1 MGTSDPERTPSDWVS
16 QETKGF
22 PTWITDTFSGYTSKT
37 ISEEDIKKGRLVLS
51 PHQRFVRDYMQH
63 KSPYRGLL
71 LYHGLGVGKTC
82 ASIAIAEI
90 MKNKREVIVMVLASL
105 QVNYRTEII
114 KCGNEEFAVSQHW
127 TFVSST
133 TSVQQKKIANDK
145 GLDPKLLKQFKG
157 YWENDSEKKA
167 NFNSLSSEQQQQ
179 VKLHLQD
186 VISKKYTFIN
196 YNGLTMT
203 KFKELSKKSNI
214 FENKLVIID
223 EAHMFISRVVNKSSV
238 ATEVYK
244 DLINAHN
251 LKIVLLTGTPIINY
265 PHEIAF
271 MFNLLNGI
279 NKVYKITYKNDF
291 TGKKELDNN
300 PSVSHYELTQK
311 SGVNMIEITLTPPG
325 FIKSK
330 TRRLEY
336 VGEETNETDDVRI
349 TEIINKLE
357 KSKKLLLKK
366 ISNKKKSSNFEV
378 EKNKLFPSTKEE
390 FDKYF
395 LDVENN
401 SIKNEDMF
409 MRRMSGIVS
418 YYQNT
423 NSDLF
428 PENLGTITEIIPF
441 SDHQFSKYSTVR
453 DDEIKKEKKREQ
465 MKNMNLFDES
475 GVYRTFSRVL
485 CNFAFPDEIDRPFPK
500 NSMSHMNSE
509 IDLDEEN
516 ENQIRKEEKT
526 AYENKKSDKLK
537 DLKKDTDNYI
547 KTVADIDLKRT
558 QAKKKYELRVK
569 AVLQKLDENKKKYL
583 LDNLHI
589 YSPKY
594 KKIIENIESSLGTS
608 LVYSQFKIV
617 EGLGLLGM
625 SLRAKGYA
633 EMKVSVDKNNKVK
646 ILVKD
651 EDRMKPKYAMFS
663 TKKEEADILLKI
675 FNNEFEDLDDS
686 VREQL
691 KEMDTVG
698 TDVGNIRGSYIK
710 IMMITQSGSAGISL
724 KNVRQ
729 VHVMEPYWNKS
740 RIDQVIGRANRT
752 NSHINLPKSERNF
765 KVFMYRMQLTAAQK
779 LKSTNIQSKDKNLS
793 TDETMFQ
800 LADRKDKIVS
810 KLLHVVRKGSVDCS
824 IHKNI
829 NKDIECFAYPLDIDT
844 FERSYLLNIEEDLS
858 NNKHLNKTTRIK
870 VKPFKVTIET
880 KQYIWVPDTYE
891 LFDFDL
897 YVNTSVLN
905 KIGSLKKSE
914 DGWYNFILQKN
925 KEKRIQ
931 I

>member
-1 MGTSDPERTPSDWVS
+1 MVSSNPERTPFEWVS
-16 QETKGF
+16 HETKGF
-22 PTWITDTFSGYTSKT
+22 PTWVTETFSGYTSKT
-37 ISEEDIKKGRLVLS
+37 ISEEEIKKGRLVLS

-127 TFVSST
+127 TFLPLT
-133 TSVQQKKIANDK
+133 TPAQQKKIVKDE
-145 GLDPKLLKQFKG
+145 GLDPKLVKQFMG
-157 YWENDSEKKA
+157 YWVNDSSKKA
-167 NFNSLSSEQQQQ
+167 NFDNLSSEQQQQ

-186 VISKKYTFIN
+186 VISKRYSFIN
-196 YNGLTMT
+196 YNGLTLK
-203 KFKELSKKSNI
+203 KFKELSKTSNI
-214 FENKLVIID
+214 FDNKLVIID

-279 NKVYKITYKNDF
+279 NKVYKIEYKNDF
-291 TGKKELDNN
+291 TGRDELDND
-300 PSVSHYELTQK
+300 PSVLNYELTHK
-311 SGVNMIEITLTPPG
+311 SGANRIDITLTPPG

-330 TRRLEY
+330 TRRLKY
-336 VGEETNETDDVRI
+336 IGEETNKTDDVRI
-349 TEIINKLE
+349 TKIINNLE
-357 KSKKLLLKK
+357 SSKKLVLKT
-366 ISNKKKSSNFEV
+366 KSKYIV
-378 EKNKLFPSTKEE
+378 EKNKLFPSTKDE

-395 LDVENN
+395 LNIETN

-418 YYQNT
+418 YYQN
-423 NSDLF
+423 SDSTLY
-428 PENLGTITEIIPF
+428 PENLGTKTEIIPF

-453 DDEIKKEKKREQ
+453 DDEIKKEKKRNQ
-465 MKNMNLFDES
+465 MKNMNIFDES

-485 CNFAFPDEIDRPFPK
+485 CNFAFPDEIERPFPK

-509 IDLDEEN
+509 IDLDEES
-516 ENQIRKEEKT
+516 ESEIRKGEKDV
-526 AYENKKSDKLK
+526 YEKKKSEKVK
-537 DLKKDTDNYI
+537 DLEKDTDNYT

-569 AVLQKLDENKKKYL
+569 AALLELDKNKTEFL
-583 LDNLHI
+583 LEKLHI

-594 KKIIENIESSLGTS
+594 KKIIENIESSVGTS
-608 LVYSQFKIV
+608 LVYSQFKMV

-625 SLRAKGYA
+625 SLRARGYA

-651 EDRMKPKYAMFS
+651 EDKMKPKYAMFS
-663 TKKEEADILLKI
+663 TEKGEADILLKI
-675 FNNEFEDLDDS
+675 FNNELDDLDDS

-691 KEMDTVG
+691 TELDTAG
-698 TDVGNIRGSYIK
+698 TNVGNLRGSFIK

-724 KNVRQ
+724 RNVRQ

-800 LADRKDKIVS
+800 LADRKDQIVS
-810 KLLHVVRKGSVDCS
+810 KLLDVVRKGSVDCS

-829 NKDIECFAYPLDIDT
+829 NKNIECYAYPLDIDQ
-844 FERSYLLNIEEDLS
+844 FERSYLLNIEDDLS
-858 NNKHLNKTTRIK
+858 NNKHLKKTTQIK

-891 LFDFDL
+891 LFDYQL

-905 KIGSLKKSE
+905 KVGSLKKTE

-925 KEKRIQ
+925 KEKKVKI
-931 I
+931 